1 MKWRNRLILHPY
13 LYVVH
18 SVSNISRKQE
28 EENIYICNI
37 PSILLFL
44 WNVKSQNNFW
54 REIQIWI
61 PVKSLLAVWNRY
73 IPLKI
78 AMNVFK
84 EELTQV
90 DFPNFFSVFRFSAT
104 LQNWCGGCRQ
114 GCWGRYPFEFNVQNM
129 GCKTCSCHNLVQWVK
144 AFFGTASRSSGS
156 TGEALF
162 QSHFAFNF
170 ISYSTWSVTVTVLR
184 SQKST
189 N

>member
-1 MKWRNRLILHPY
+1 MTKSFDFTPVLVCSAQCLKHFTKKERREYLHMQY
-13 LYVVH
+13 
-18 SVSNISRKQE
+18 
-28 EENIYICNI
+28 
-37 PSILLFL
+37 SILLLF

-73 IPLKI
+73 HLRLQWMFSEKNWPKLISLI
-78 AMNVFK
+78 
-84 EELTQV
+84 
-90 DFPNFFSVFRFSAT
+90 FFSVFLFSAT

-129 GCKTCSCHNLVQWVK
+129 GCKTRSCHNLVQWVK

-170 ISYSTWSVTVTVLR
+170 IS
-184 SQKST
+184 
-189 N
+189 

>member
-1 MKWRNRLILHPY
+1 
-13 LYVVH
+13 
-18 SVSNISRKQE
+18 
-28 EENIYICNI
+28 
-37 PSILLFL
+37 
-44 WNVKSQNNFW
+44 
-54 REIQIWI
+54 
-61 PVKSLLAVWNRY
+61 
-73 IPLKI
+73 
-78 AMNVFK
+78 MNVFK

-184 SQKST
+184 SQKKHQLTVKAHMKLCLKMVAFFLYLFYETWNFGIRLST
-189 N
+189 YTLPIYWKLHFFCTFELVKVNFF